1 MHTDKTRAKLF
12 AYIVWLFCLPS
23 MPQVASAV
31 EPPDACSLL
40 STQEVATAL
49 GVEVDAGT
57 KIAPGACRWNGR
69 AKRPGDDVA
78 MLRINYTTARS
89 FEIGKTP
96 LSGYTKTPESGVG
109 DDAYSVDRGGH
120 DPTLSVKKGSAVVI
134 IFVEIPKTSL
144 EQTKAVERK
153 VALNVVEK
161 L

>member
-1 MHTDKTRAKLF
+1 MYTDKTRAKLF
-12 AYIVWLFCLPS
+12 ASVVCLFCLS
-23 MPQVASAV
+23 IAQFAVAV

-78 MLRINYTTARS
+78 TLRINFTTARS
-89 FEIGKTP
+89 FEIGRTP
-96 LSGYTKTPESGVG
+96 LSGYTKAPESGIG
-109 DDAYSVDRGGH
+109 DDAYSVVGGGVV
-120 DPTLSVKKGSAVVI
+120 TLSVKKSSSVVI
-134 IFVEIPKTSL
+134 IFVGIPKTSV
-144 EQTKAVERK
+144 EQIKAVERK
-153 VALNVVEK
+153 VALKLVEK